1 MLGLLLG
8 HLYTYTLNPRGE
20 PSPTPSACQ
29 TTNSH
34 PKLPSR
40 EGGLGSCA
48 CTGAYP
54 RLLFLDCCA
63 SAAWLG
69 LHELGL
75 PFPPVVGQPRLSWVS
90 PSSFFLFR
98 VSQFGMKT
106 TLFVCLF
113 RYKVYNSATRVCA
126 FRCFFFSLFFAFF
139 FFCVLSGDDIHL
151 LTTNPITGKSTK
163 TRWCRRSTTCWWPSE

>member
-20 PSPTPSACQ
+20 PSPTSACQ
-29 TTNSH
+29 TTNYH

-75 PFPPVVGQPRLSWVS
+75 PFPPVVGQPRLSLVS
-90 PSSFFLFR
+90 PSSFLVLCLAVWNENHPFCLL
-98 VSQFGMKT
+98 VPLQF
-106 TLFVCLF
+106 
-113 RYKVYNSATRVCA
+113 YNSATRVCA
-126 FRCFFFSLFFAFF
+126 FRFFFRFFFS
-139 FFCVLSGDDIHL
+139 CVLSGDDFHL
-151 LTTNPITGKSTK
+151 LTTNPITAKSTK